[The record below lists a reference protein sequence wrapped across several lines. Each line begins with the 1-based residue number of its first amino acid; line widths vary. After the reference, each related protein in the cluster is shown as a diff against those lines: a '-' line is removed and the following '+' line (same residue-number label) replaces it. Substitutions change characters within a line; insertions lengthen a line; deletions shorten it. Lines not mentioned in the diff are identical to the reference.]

1 MHDTTLLQ
9 LIEDDIAP
17 ATQLLELLRVESNAL
32 FGRDMQLLETI
43 LAKKQSLVVQ
53 LEQRGRKRSQVLA
66 ALGFATDREGLKKYS
81 ESSPQGAHLLQRSD
95 LLSSLLVDCQA
106 INDLNGRS
114 ITHQQNTTATQI
126 RILMGGEAPSLYDA
140 RGSTSRLAKQRP
152 LSQA

>member
-32 FGRDMQLLETI
+32 FGRDMLLLETI

-66 ALGFATDREGLKKYS
+66 AMGFSADRAGLRKLA
-81 ESSPQGAHLLQRSD
+81 ESHAQGAHLLQRSE
-95 LLSSLLVDCQA
+95 LLSSLLADCQT
-106 INDLNGRS
+106 INELNGHS
-114 ITHQQNTTATQI
+114 IAHQQNTTATQI
-126 RILMGGEAPSLYDA
+126 RILMGGEAPSLYDS